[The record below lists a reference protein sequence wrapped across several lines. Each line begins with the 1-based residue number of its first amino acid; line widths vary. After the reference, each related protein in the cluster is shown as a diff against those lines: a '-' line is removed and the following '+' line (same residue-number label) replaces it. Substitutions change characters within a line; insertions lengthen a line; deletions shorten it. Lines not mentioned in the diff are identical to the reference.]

1 MAHTRLLI
9 HAQSA
14 DDEHVVYVGG
24 LNFDTT
30 EDGLREFVVDAG
42 VTPTNVRIL
51 TRPDGK
57 SHGYVRAEVLA
68 CQNCCQP
75 FMRLDVNLVWP
86 VLMAVF
92 NARQIWVRSLGQ

>member
-1 MAHTRLLI
+1 MALKRLLI

-14 DDEHVVYVGG
+14 NDEHIVYVGG

-30 EDGLREFVVDAG
+30 EDGLRQFVVDAG

-57 SHGYVRAEVLA
+57 SHGYVRAEL
-68 CQNCCQP
+68 
-75 FMRLDVNLVWP
+75 LH
-86 VLMAVF
+86 
-92 NARQIWVRSLGQ
+92 VRTAASLPCESCLTRADDCVQRAADMGTST